1 MKKANEL
8 HGVPAT
14 ASIKHRRCIL
24 PRNQPILPK
33 EEFYRICDE
42 ACRFIVDDPDAIKQ
56 DIDIDKPREYVETA
70 ISWMTQTAGVGHRD
84 SDSSMAKS
92 LIYYHE
98 FADAELFNR
107 ADV

>member
-1 MKKANEL
+1 MKEANQS

-14 ASIKHRRCIL
+14 ARVEHRRAT
-24 PRNQPILPK
+24 QGKEPILSKK
-33 EEFYRICDE
+33 ELYRICDW
-42 ACRFIVDDPDAIKQ
+42 ACGWIVDDPDAMEPVV
-56 DIDIDKPREYVETA
+56 DKPREYVETA